1 MNEIIAELEQM
12 NLAVIL
18 PFFIIQLILMV
29 IALVDWFK
37 IEKTNGSKWMWLF
50 IIVLVNIIGP
60 ILYFVIGRRQ
70 E

>member
-37 IEKTNGSKWMWLF
+37 IEKTNGPKWMWLF